1 MFSTHRIR
9 DIFDE
14 CRFGISIT
22 YIRMIY
28 YQTIIKQIKMN
39 PVLIDLVSEDE
50 MQVNTVVQDE
60 AKVEQESD
68 IVVSH
73 VLVDLV
79 SDGDDVVSVCNKV
92 DSVVAD
98 DADAEVDMV
107 SCSEVDSDFLQIKAE
122 ERQSNFPVNTIVV
135 PDFNVNKRL
144 KTNGN
149 KHVRMLRRSKV
160 FLKQIL
166 LELDESDE
174 EAEDYEGDVDV
185 GPLDD
190 EDYDIGPVIQTA

>member
-1 MFSTHRIR
+1 M
-9 DIFDE
+9 
-14 CRFGISIT
+14 
-22 YIRMIY
+22 
-28 YQTIIKQIKMN
+28 
-39 PVLIDLVSEDE
+39 
-50 MQVNTVVQDE
+50 
-60 AKVEQESD
+60 
-68 IVVSH
+68 
-73 VLVDLV
+73 DLV

-166 LELDESDE
+166 LELDDSDE

>member
-1 MFSTHRIR
+1 
-9 DIFDE
+9 
-14 CRFGISIT
+14 
-22 YIRMIY
+22 
-28 YQTIIKQIKMN
+28 MN

-79 SDGDDVVSVCNKV
+79 SDGDDVLSVCNKV

-160 FLKQIL
+160 LLKQIL
-166 LELDESDE
+166 LELDDSDE

>member
-1 MFSTHRIR
+1 
-9 DIFDE
+9 
-14 CRFGISIT
+14 
-22 YIRMIY
+22 MIY

-92 DSVVAD
+92 DSVVAN

-107 SCSEVDSDFLQIKAE
+107 SCSDIDSDFLQIKAE

-135 PDFNVNKRL
+135 ADFNVNKRL

-166 LELDESDE
+166 LELDDSDE

>member
-1 MFSTHRIR
+1 
-9 DIFDE
+9 
-14 CRFGISIT
+14 
-22 YIRMIY
+22 
-28 YQTIIKQIKMN
+28 MN

-50 MQVNTVVQDE
+50 MQVNTVK

-68 IVVSH
+68 VVVSH

-79 SDGDDVVSVCNKV
+79 SDGDDVVSVCNKD
-92 DSVVAD
+92 DSVVD
-98 DADAEVDMV
+98 NDADAEVDMV
-107 SCSEVDSDFLQIKAE
+107 SCSDIDSDFLQIKAE

-160 FLKQIL
+160 LLKQIL
-166 LELDESDE
+166 LELDDSDE
-174 EAEDYEGDVDV
+174 VAEDYEGDVDV
-185 GPLDD
+185 GTLDD